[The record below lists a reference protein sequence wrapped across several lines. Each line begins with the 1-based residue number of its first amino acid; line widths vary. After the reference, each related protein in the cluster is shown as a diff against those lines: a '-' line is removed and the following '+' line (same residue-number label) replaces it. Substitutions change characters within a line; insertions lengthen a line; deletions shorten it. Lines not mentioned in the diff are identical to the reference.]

1 MSETNSDRIEKQILL
16 RSPRSRV
23 WRALTDADEFG
34 AWFRVK
40 LQGGFAG
47 GEPVKGQ
54 ITYPGYEHL
63 AFEVTVERM
72 EAEQLFS
79 YRWRPYSVDPKVDN
93 SKEATTLVEFRLE
106 EAEEGTLLTLVESGF
121 DQIPKERRAEAYR
134 RNSQGWA
141 EQMQNIQ
148 RHVEGQ

>member
-1 MSETNSDRIEKQILL
+1 MSKTNSDRIEKQILL
-16 RSPRSRV
+16 RSPRARV

-40 LQGGFAG
+40 LQGAFAV
-47 GEPVKGQ
+47 GESIQGQ

-63 AFEVTVERM
+63 TFEATVERM

-79 YRWRPYSVDPKVDN
+79 YRWRPTSADPGVEK
-93 SKEATTLVEFRLE
+93 SKEPTTLVEFRLE

-121 DQIPKERRAEAYR
+121 DQIPKEGRAEAYR
-134 RNSQGWA
+134 RNAQGWA
-141 EQMQNIQ
+141 EQMQNVQ
-148 RHVEGQ
+148 RHVESQ